1 MGHAAESGSIMA
13 NPVHHDAGTEAGEGL
28 KAWRLY
34 LRTCIENAASDL
46 HIKSDAP
53 PKIRIRG
60 ELRKMAAPN
69 CTKDLMFQI
78 AKDVLDES
86 QYEMFS
92 QKVRLTS
99 RMTTNP
105 RTRTMMW
112 FAASG

>member
-1 MGHAAESGSIMA
+1 MA
-13 NPVHHDAGTEAGEGL
+13 NPVHHDSGTEAGEGL

-86 QYEMFS
+86 QYEMLS
-92 QKVRLTS
+92 LIHI
-99 RMTTNP
+99 
-105 RTRTMMW
+105 
-112 FAASG
+112 

>member
-1 MGHAAESGSIMA
+1 MA

-78 AKDVLDES
+78 AKDVLCLLYTSPSPRDG
-86 QYEMFS
+86 
-92 QKVRLTS
+92 LLS
-99 RMTTNP
+99 RMP
-105 RTRTMMW
+105 SS
-112 FAASG
+112 A

>member
-1 MGHAAESGSIMA
+1 MA

-86 QYEMFS
+86 QYAMFS
-92 QKVRLTS
+92 QKGQIDFAYDYESTNSDDDVVRRFRVNLF
-99 RMTTNP
+99 M
-105 RTRTMMW
+105 
-112 FAASG
+112 A